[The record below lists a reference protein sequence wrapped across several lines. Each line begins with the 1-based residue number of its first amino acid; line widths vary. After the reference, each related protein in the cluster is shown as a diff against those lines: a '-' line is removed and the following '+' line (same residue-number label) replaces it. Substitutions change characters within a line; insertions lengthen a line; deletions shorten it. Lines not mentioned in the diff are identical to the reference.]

1 MCNEKENSTDFYS
14 PKLIQF
20 QKFCTFEIK
29 LTDMSDNYFEKSTV
43 ALGSIVTVA
52 LLAIIV
58 GIVFFG

>member
-1 MCNEKENSTDFYS
+1 
-14 PKLIQF
+14 
-20 QKFCTFEIK
+20 
-29 LTDMSDNYFEKSTV
+29 MSDNYFEKSTV